1 MVKEKINPFL
11 FRYPPNT
18 RFVVGAYSK
27 QSAVTLHPISFGD
40 SVTDKESYRLSL
52 AGKRGSISSIGQ
64 SQQGWYMFPDGQY
77 SFDKDFSH
85 VMRKDLSIVE
95 IDNYIKTMIEAQ
107 KNADQALQAEIETQL
122 IKAYEAKSKLEAKSE
137 DSGGDKSSE

>member
-1 MVKEKINPFL
+1 MAKEKINPFL

-27 QSAVTLHPISFGD
+27 QNLVTLHSVSFGD

-64 SQQGWYMFPDGQY
+64 AQQGWYMFPDGKY
-77 SFDKDFSH
+77 SLDKDFSH
-85 VMRKDLSIVE
+85 IMRKDLSIVE
-95 IDNYIKTMIEAQ
+95 IDNYINNMVEAQ
-107 KNADQALQAEIETQL
+107 KKADSALKAEIETQL
-122 IKAYEAKSKLEAKSE
+122 EKAYEAKAKLEANSE
-137 DSGGDKSSE
+137 VNGGKTSE